1 MTKNIGI
8 TGGIG
13 TGKSYV
19 SKIFKALGIPFYD
32 ADQQAKSIMVSNEK
46 LILLLKDA
54 FGPQVYL
61 EDGTLNRK
69 WLSSEVF
76 NNENK
81 LKLLNS
87 IVHPIVIEAGKDWA
101 NRQMAPYTLKEA
113 ALLFESGSY
122 SLLDATILVKAPL
135 DVRIDRVMKRDNIK
149 REEVLKRIANQM
161 PEEEKEKL
169 ADYIIINDGVL
180 PLLPQIE
187 KIHKDILSF

>member
-1 MTKNIGI
+1 M
-8 TGGIG
+8 
-13 TGKSYV
+13 
-19 SKIFKALGIPFYD
+19 
-32 ADQQAKSIMVSNEK
+32 
-46 LILLLKDA
+46 LKEA
-54 FGPQVYL
+54 FGSQVYL
-61 EDGTLNRK
+61 EDGALNRK

-76 NNENK
+76 NDESK

-101 NRQMAPYTLKEA
+101 NRQIASYTLKEA

-122 SLLDATILVKAPL
+122 SLLDATILIKAPL
-135 DVRIDRVMKRDNIK
+135 DVRVDRVMKRDNLT

-169 ADYIIINDGVL
+169 ADYIIINDGQL